1 MSQSIDNEPTPPEHQ
16 PVSDTANETQPA
28 VIPLPVIVRG
38 TEVFCDSQVAIPYK
52 VWVRLFVK
60 HPISIMA
67 SKDVSS
73 TANKAKKAAR
83 AVICSE
89 LKELFPHKEHTEA
102 KVRKA
107 FNNKKGLL
115 FAKVDANKTETPLS
129 PCQMTRNYI
138 DVINRP
144 GASNPSTNRMPGEV
158 SSSQTTGTSSSVFCS
173 PSLSSLCGTKRPAPP
188 SPSHIPSPKKVK
200 EGVAYLQQSVL
211 KEQLIYFKTK
221 NGTMQAT
228 HEAERSEMRSR
239 IEQLEDIIATMQ
251 CQISRLQEV
260 CGLNGQQG
268 HQGAPGQ
275 SFLDQLMY
283 DETSQQHIT

>member
-16 PVSDTANETQPA
+16 PVSDIANETQPA

-52 VWVRLFVK
+52 LWVRLFVK
-60 HPISIMA
+60 HPIMA

-83 AVICSE
+83 AAICSE
-89 LKELFPHKEHTEA
+89 LKELYPHKEHTEA

-115 FAKVDANKTETPLS
+115 FAKVDANKTGNTPVTLS
-129 PCQMTRNYI
+129 DDEKKFI
-138 DVINRP
+138 DVINGP
-144 GASNPSTNRMPGEV
+144 GASNPSINRMPGAV

-200 EGVAYLQQSVL
+200 EGVAYLQQSVV

-228 HEAERSEMRSR
+228 HKAERSEMRSR